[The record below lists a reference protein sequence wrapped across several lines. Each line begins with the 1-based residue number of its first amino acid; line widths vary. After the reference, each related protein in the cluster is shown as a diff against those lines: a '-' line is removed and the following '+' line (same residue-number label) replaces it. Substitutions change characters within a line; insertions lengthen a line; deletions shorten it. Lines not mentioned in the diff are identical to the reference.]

1 MNSEWFEKVI
11 KEQIKTCEDVLI
23 GKAKEYATDDDRLH
37 NFKNAAGMM
46 SCDPKEALA
55 GMMAKHTISV
65 YDMCRSGKNYP
76 IELWNEKI
84 TDHINYLLL
93 LKAIVE
99 EDHWHETLGNEG
111 EKYCNKMLV
120 NEGEKIVKKLNRM
133 AENSIYGLMATNFE
147 FDGKPIEIKKQ
158 EISIDDVIKGLT
170 ICISGD
176 CKDCP
181 YNDNY
186 CSDCGD
192 KLKIDSVE
200 LLEKYKSIIGDST
213 SKNKDE
219 SELDAAISLINEYY
233 SEEFNDKVSLTKDKC
248 DLKHIGLAHTEY
260 NGYAIQV
267 DVDLVNFTLTTLI
280 DNKVYKELKYPSL
293 RRLIDDQLKHLDFD
307 SLVAPIYYLDVVE
320 EKTPKIKED
329 PEALDEAIKS
339 FRQTLKDCATKCKY
353 CYHLLD
359 EFNNIVIKLKEEHH
373 DNT

>member
-65 YDMCRSGKNYP
+65 YDMCRSGKDYP

-111 EKYCNKMLV
+111 EK
-120 NEGEKIVKKLNRM
+120 IAKKLNRM
-133 AENSIYGLMATNFE
+133 AENSIYGLMVTKFDNAFTKDPEDTNEKPYFTLAYGE
-147 FDGKPIEIKKQ
+147 VPTFNGKPVEIKKPDEKHIQ
-158 EISIDDVIKGLT
+158 DVIDGLRYCNADT
-170 ICISGD
+170 CSLCYRNEEDDAYCID
-176 CKDCP
+176 RLREDAA
-181 YNDNY
+181 
-186 CSDCGD
+186 
-192 KLKIDSVE
+192 E
-200 LLEKYKSIIGDST
+200 LLEKYKAIIGDSA
-213 SKNKDE
+213 SKGK
-219 SELDAAISLINEYY
+219 
-233 SEEFNDKVSLTKDKC
+233 EE
-248 DLKHIGLAHTEY
+248 
-260 NGYAIQV
+260 
-267 DVDLVNFTLTTLI
+267 
-280 DNKVYKELKYPSL
+280 
-293 RRLIDDQLKHLDFD
+293 
-307 SLVAPIYYLDVVE
+307 
-320 EKTPKIKED
+320 TPKIKED

-339 FRQTLKDCATKCKY
+339 FRRTLVCCGNAECEACHHYNLLQIGEKCSTG
-353 CYHLLD
+353 LLD
-359 EFNNIVIKLKEEHH
+359 EFDNIVIRLKEASH

>member
-65 YDMCRSGKNYP
+65 YDMCRSGKDYP

-120 NEGEKIVKKLNRM
+120 NESENIVKKLKRM
-133 AENSIYGLMATNFE
+133 AENSIYGLTTDPGDTNEEHVFTAAYGE
-147 FDGKPIEIKKQ
+147 IPTFDGKPVEIK
-158 EISIDDVIKGLT
+158 EPDISIDEVIKGLI
-170 ICISGD
+170 ICASDDGD

-181 YNDNY
+181 YNNGYGFCNDCTDN
-186 CSDCGD
+186 
-192 KLKIDSVE
+192 LKKDAAE
-200 LLEKYKSIIGDST
+200 FLEKYKSISGKPA
-213 SKNKDE
+213 SKSKD
-219 SELDAAISLINEYY
+219 D
-233 SEEFNDKVSLTKDKC
+233 
-248 DLKHIGLAHTEY
+248 
-260 NGYAIQV
+260 
-267 DVDLVNFTLTTLI
+267 
-280 DNKVYKELKYPSL
+280 
-293 RRLIDDQLKHLDFD
+293 
-307 SLVAPIYYLDVVE
+307 
-320 EKTPKIKED
+320 TPKIKED

-339 FRQTLKDCATKCKY
+339 FRRTLVCCGDAECEACHHYNLLKIGEKCSTG
-353 CYHLLD
+353 LLS
-359 EFNNIVIKLKEEHH
+359 EFDNIVIRLKEEHH

>member
-65 YDMCRSGKNYP
+65 YDMCRSGKDYP

-93 LKAIVE
+93 LKAVVE

-111 EKYCNKMLV
+111 EKYCNKMLA
-120 NEGEKIVKKLNRM
+120 NEGEKIVKKLKRM
-133 AENSIYGLMATNFE
+133 AENSIYGLTIDPGDTHEEHVFTAAYVEVPT
-147 FDGKPIEIKKQ
+147 FDGKPVEIKEQ
-158 EISIDDVIKGLT
+158 EISIDDVIKGLN
-170 ICISGD
+170 ICVNGE
-176 CKDCP
+176 CNDCP

-192 KLKIDSVE
+192 KLKTDAVE
-200 LLEKYKSIIGDST
+200 LLEKYKAIL
-213 SKNKDE
+213 NKE
-219 SELDAAISLINEYY
+219 
-233 SEEFNDKVSLTKDKC
+233 
-248 DLKHIGLAHTEY
+248 
-260 NGYAIQV
+260 
-267 DVDLVNFTLTTLI
+267 
-280 DNKVYKELKYPSL
+280 
-293 RRLIDDQLKHLDFD
+293 
-307 SLVAPIYYLDVVE
+307 AP
-320 EKTPKIKED
+320 
-329 PEALDEAIKS
+329 
-339 FRQTLKDCATKCKY
+339 
-353 CYHLLD
+353 
-359 EFNNIVIKLKEEHH
+359 N

>member
-93 LKAIVE
+93 LKAVVE

-120 NEGEKIVKKLNRM
+120 NEGENIVKKLKRM
-133 AENSIYGLMATNFE
+133 AENSIYGFMATKFE
-147 FDGKPIEIKKQ
+147 FDGKPVEIKEQ
-158 EISIDDVIKGLT
+158 EMFVDKVIEGLT
-170 ICISGD
+170 ICIDGD

-181 YNDNY
+181 YNHDW
-186 CSDCGD
+186 SDSCCND
-192 KLKIDSVE
+192 KLKKDAVE
-200 LLEKYKSIIGDST
+200 LLETYKSIIECSA
-213 SKNKDE
+213 SKGKDE
-219 SELDAAISLINEYY
+219 SE
-233 SEEFNDKVSLTKDKC
+233 
-248 DLKHIGLAHTEY
+248 
-260 NGYAIQV
+260 
-267 DVDLVNFTLTTLI
+267 
-280 DNKVYKELKYPSL
+280 
-293 RRLIDDQLKHLDFD
+293 
-307 SLVAPIYYLDVVE
+307 LDVVE

-329 PEALDEAIKS
+329 PEALDEAIKN
-339 FRQTLKDCATKCKY
+339 FRKTLKHCTNNECVLCHHHDLAHIAEACSTG
-353 CYHLLD
+353 LLD
-359 EFNNIVIKLKEEHH
+359 EFDNIVIRLKEEHH